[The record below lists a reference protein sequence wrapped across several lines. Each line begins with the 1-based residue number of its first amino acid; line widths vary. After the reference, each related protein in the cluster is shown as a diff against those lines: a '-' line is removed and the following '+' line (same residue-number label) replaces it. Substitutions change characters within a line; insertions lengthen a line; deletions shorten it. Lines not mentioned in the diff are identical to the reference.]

1 MDIVD
6 DEQIVE
12 WGESKPSK
20 KYVSK
25 ELSGPLKEKPKNVIE
40 WLKSA
45 ETESESEEVTRSC
58 DNPSDDLG
66 LSFINIFRIPMRMKS
81 PSMIL
86 PRLVKSLQSNLLLL
100 KPQLKRSKPPKLSIL
115 MERQKKLILTIFR
128 HPTISNAS
136 LESHEFTPP
145 INRIFYLDKN
155 LFSAHIF

>member
-25 ELSGPLKEKPKNVIE
+25 ELSGTLKEKAKKVIE

-58 DNPSDDLG
+58 DNPSDDL
-66 LSFINIFRIPMRMKS
+66 
-81 PSMIL
+81 
-86 PRLVKSLQSNLLLL
+86 
-100 KPQLKRSKPPKLSIL
+100 SIDCHL
-115 MERQKKLILTIFR
+115 
-128 HPTISNAS
+128 
-136 LESHEFTPP
+136 
-145 INRIFYLDKN
+145 
-155 LFSAHIF
+155 